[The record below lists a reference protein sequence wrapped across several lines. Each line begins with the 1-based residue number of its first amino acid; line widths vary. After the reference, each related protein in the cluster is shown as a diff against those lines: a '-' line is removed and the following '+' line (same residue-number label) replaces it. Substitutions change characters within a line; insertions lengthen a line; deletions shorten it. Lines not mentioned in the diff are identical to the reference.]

1 MLSGYS
7 ILLRTCA
14 AVSFTAAAAT
24 ASAVPRVACATQIHY
39 RNSSQLPSAALAPAD
54 SRCTVVAAAAPRH
67 RSASALAM
75 ATQLAPRAQEVLDFW

>member
-14 AVSFTAAAAT
+14 AASFTAAAAT
-24 ASAVPRVACATQIHY
+24 ASAVPRLAFATQSHY
-39 RNSSQLPSAALAPAD
+39 LNSSQLPSAALSPAT
-54 SRCTVVAAAAPRH
+54 SRCTVAAAAAPRH
-67 RSASALAM
+67 RSTSALAM